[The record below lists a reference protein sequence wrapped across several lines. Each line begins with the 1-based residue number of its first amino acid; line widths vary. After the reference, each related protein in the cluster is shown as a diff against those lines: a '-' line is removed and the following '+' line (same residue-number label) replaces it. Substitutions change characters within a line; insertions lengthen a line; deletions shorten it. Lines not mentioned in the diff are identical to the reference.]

1 MGAAVP
7 KVLLKPSSDQ
17 GIELPSILE
26 QTVATFHADL
36 RCECLVVCVPE
47 EWRQDFTERLDSFSR
62 VLIVPGG
69 ETRQESVF
77 RGLKALEISKMITEE
92 MIVLVHDAA
101 RCCVTQEV
109 IDRVVAGVINH
120 GAVTAAVPVV
130 DSLCRARDGVI
141 QGYVDRTDAW
151 AIQTPQGFVATDLMK
166 AHTAA
171 REEGTQALDD
181 AALVA
186 TFRPVHIVQGD
197 RFNIK
202 VTQPEDLS
210 VAGSIVGRR

>member
-1 MGAAVP
+1 
-7 KVLLKPSSDQ
+7 
-17 GIELPSILE
+17 
-26 QTVATFHADL
+26 
-36 RCECLVVCVPE
+36 
-47 EWRQDFTERLDSFSR
+47 
-62 VLIVPGG
+62 
-69 ETRQESVF
+69 
-77 RGLKALEISKMITEE
+77 MITEE